1 MIKYVIDKNACIGC
15 GACVAVCPVGAACE
29 AGDASEIDSV
39 KCIGCG
45 ACANLCPVGAV
56 SVE

>member
-1 MIKYVIDKNACIGC
+1 MGSYAVNKDACMGC
-15 GACVAVCPVGAACE
+15 GACMSVCPMGAVSE
-29 AGDASEIDSV
+29 AGGAYVIDAT

>member
-1 MIKYVIDKNACIGC
+1 MMTYVINRDACIGC
-15 GACVAVCPVGAACE
+15 GACAAVCPMGAVSE
-29 AGDASEIDSV
+29 TSDASVIDAA

>member
-1 MIKYVIDKNACIGC
+1 MMKYVIDKDACIGC
-15 GACVAVCPVGAACE
+15 GACVAVCPVGAVGE
-29 AGDASEIDSV
+29 ADDASVIDAA

>member
-1 MIKYVIDKNACIGC
+1 MMTYVINRDACIGC
-15 GACVAVCPVGAACE
+15 GACAAVCPMCAVGE
-29 AGDASEIDSV
+29 ADDASVIDAA

>member
-1 MIKYVIDKNACIGC
+1 MMKYVIDKDACIGC
-15 GACVAVCPVGAACE
+15 GACMAVCPMGAVSE
-29 AGDASEIDSV
+29 AGGAYLIDAT